1 MKLNFPT
8 VTCVDEVL
16 SFDDGFFC
24 KLPKEYIRQTNQ
36 SIIEEFYRSL
46 ISEFKGSEEVRIGTD
61 PLGFDYAILDYMCY
75 VGLVFINQRSSKKNT
90 NKKKYPN
97 NRFKQDY
104 IIARLKEEY
113 DQKNINKFVP
123 VEIFSQSLHEL
134 RGLNSKISGHVDSLM
149 KLTDEESWIER
160 FEGSSDSLKK
170 LYVGSR
176 LTKFI
181 LDNTRFY
188 NPQFVESL
196 SIDKQFRF
204 TIHKSVYKIVKIYQN
219 DFTADKTEINFTGK
233 CYRKL
238 EGEREYFEIL
248 VKILLENALKFTT
261 EKRIGPKVEISETPN
276 NEVIIMISSYG
287 RLIPDEE
294 SSDIFTRGYRS
305 SVHSNIKGTGMG
317 LYIAKSI
324 SDLYGIEIS
333 YTAEEVSEDRSIKI
347 GWNKFKLLCKKTFK

>member
-1 MKLNFPT
+1 MKLNFPS
-8 VTCVDEVL
+8 VQCVDDILGFE
-16 SFDDGFFC
+16 DGVFC
-24 KLPKEYIRQTNQ
+24 KLPKKYLRDSNYNVLEQ
-36 SIIEEFYRSL
+36 FYKLL
-46 ISEFKGSEEVRIGTD
+46 ILEFKGSDEVKSGTD

-75 VGLVFINQRSSKKNT
+75 VGLIFINQRSSMKNS

-97 NRFKQDY
+97 NKFNQNY
-104 IIARLKEEY
+104 IESRLKEEY
-113 DQKNINKFVP
+113 DQKNIKKFVP

-149 KLTDEESWIER
+149 KLTEEESWIER
-160 FEGSSDSLKK
+160 FEDSSESLKK

-196 SIDKQFRF
+196 SIDKQFKF
-204 TIHKSVYKIVKIYQN
+204 TIHKSVFKIIKIYQN
-219 DFTADKTEINFTGK
+219 DFTSDKTDIVFTGK

-238 EGEREYFEIL
+238 KGEREYFEIL
-248 VKILLENALKFTT
+248 IKILLENALKFTT
-261 EKRIGPKVEISETPN
+261 EKRIGPKIDISETIN
-276 NEVIIMISSYG
+276 NKVVILVSSYG

-294 SSDIFTRGYRS
+294 ANDIFTRGYRS
-305 SVHSNIKGTGMG
+305 SVHSNVKGTGMG

-324 SDLYGIEIS
+324 SDLYNINIS
-333 YTAEEVSEDRSIKI
+333 YIAEEVSEDKSIKI
-347 GWNKFKLLCKKTFK
+347 GWNKFKLLCNETLK

>member
-1 MKLNFPT
+1 MR
-8 VTCVDEVL
+8 
-16 SFDDGFFC
+16 FDDGIFC
-24 KLPKEYIRQTNQ
+24 KLPKEYVREKNRSTL
-36 SIIEEFYRSL
+36 ETFYKSL
-46 ISEFKGSEEVRIGTD
+46 IIEFKGSDEVKTGTD

-75 VGLVFINQRSSKKNT
+75 VGLVFVNERSSKKNS

-97 NRFKQDY
+97 NKFKQNY
-104 IIARLKEEY
+104 IAGRLKEEY

-123 VEIFSQSLHEL
+123 VGIFSQSLHEL

-160 FEGSSDSLKK
+160 FEGSSESLKK

-196 SIDKQFRF
+196 SIDKQFIF

-219 DFTADKTEINFTGK
+219 DFTADKTEIIFTGK
-233 CYRKL
+233 SYRKL
-238 EGEREYFEIL
+238 KGEREYFEIL

-261 EKRIGPKVEISETPN
+261 EKRIGPKVEISEMAD
-276 NEVIIMISSYG
+276 NEVVILVSSYG
-287 RLIPDEE
+287 RLIPYEE
-294 SSDIFTRGYRS
+294 SNDIFIRGYRS
-305 SVHSNIKGTGMG
+305 SVHLSVKGTGMG

-324 SDLYGIEIS
+324 SRLYEIEIS
-333 YTAEEVSEDRSIKI
+333 YIAEEVSEDKSIKI
-347 GWNKFKLLCKKTFK
+347 GWNKFKLLCKETYK